1 MRKKILLTKQKNHEK
16 DISILVL
23 FMGFLF
29 LMSTNVEA
37 GDTLV
42 FQPIYQGPGDGGG
55 EGGEIHPRSPI
66 TSPTIVIDGHT
77 LYFING
83 CDDTGLAIVDLS
95 EDEVYNTTIPTGM
108 TMLVLP
114 EWLQGTFEL
123 QIRCGQYIFVA
134 EIEL

>member
-1 MRKKILLTKQKNHEK
+1 MKKTFIILLMGLTF
-16 DISILVL
+16 SIGANAEL
-23 FMGFLF
+23 
-29 LMSTNVEA
+29 EI
-37 GDTLV
+37 DTLH
-42 FQPIYQGPGDGGG
+42 FQIIYDGPGDNGNDGNG
-55 EGGEIHPRSPI
+55 IPRTPVVPPSAA
-66 TSPTIVIDGHT
+66 IDGHT

-83 CDDTGLAIVDLS
+83 CDDTGLAVVDLS
-95 EDEVYNTTIPTGM
+95 EDEVYSTTIPTGM

>member
-1 MRKKILLTKQKNHEK
+1 MKKTFIILLMGLTFS
-16 DISILVL
+16 ISANAELEI
-23 FMGFLF
+23 
-29 LMSTNVEA
+29 
-37 GDTLV
+37 DTLH
-42 FQPIYQGPGDGGG
+42 FQIIYDGPGDNGNDGNG
-55 EGGEIHPRSPI
+55 IPRTPVVPPSAA
-66 TSPTIVIDGHT
+66 IDGHT

-95 EDEVYNTTIPTGM
+95 EDEVYSTTIPTGM

>member
-1 MRKKILLTKQKNHEK
+1 MINQKAQRNMKKIIFLL
-16 DISILVL
+16 IGLFSIMNANGAV
-23 FMGFLF
+23 
-29 LMSTNVEA
+29 A
-37 GDTLV
+37 DTLF
-42 FQPIYQGPGDGGG
+42 FQPIYDGPGDDGGSD
-55 EGGEIHPRSPI
+55 GGHPRSPI
-66 TSPTIVIDGHT
+66 LAPTVLIDGHT

-95 EDEVYNTTIPTGM
+95 EDEVYNTTILTGM

-114 EWLQGTFEL
+114 EWLEGTFEL